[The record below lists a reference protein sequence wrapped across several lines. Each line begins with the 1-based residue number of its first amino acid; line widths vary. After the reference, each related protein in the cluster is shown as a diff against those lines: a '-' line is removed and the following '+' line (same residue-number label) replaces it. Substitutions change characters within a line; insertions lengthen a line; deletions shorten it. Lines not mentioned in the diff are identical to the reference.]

1 MGQHGL
7 GLMSQREA
15 QRLAVL
21 QGVKGKT
28 LSQAQAAAQLDLS
41 VRQVKRLCRRLREQ
55 GASGLI
61 SKRRGVPSNRS
72 IAAEV
77 REHTLGLVGQHYA
90 DFGPELARE
99 YLASEHGFEHSTETL
114 RGWMIGAGLW
124 KPKTR
129 RAKRVHPPR
138 ARRDC
143 LGELVQI
150 DGSHHDWFEARG
162 AKCCLTAF
170 IDDATGRVLAARF
183 DPTETTQGYLAVLRS
198 HIEQHGVPLA
208 LYSDRHSIFTKH
220 DSEDGV
226 PTQFERALLQL
237 DIEPICAH
245 SPQAKGRVERLF
257 QTLQDRLVKALRLAG
272 ISDIDQAN
280 AWLPGYMA
288 QHNQRFAVAPRN
300 EADMHRPWLGGPNK
314 LAGICALHHQRQ
326 LSAQLSC
333 RFEGQVVQIEPG
345 QMQAPKAR
353 AMVDIAQHRDGRLE
367 LSYRGQALR
376 YKRYACNEHLSRS
389 KLADAKTVD
398 QRVDQAADKE
408 RKRLASLAA
417 SIAHQDSQRRAGI
430 YTPDSPANA
439 PRAAAAGRCV
449 LRPSRPAAAAV

>member
-1 MGQHGL
+1 MGQGL

-21 QGVKGKT
+21 QGVQNGK
-28 LSQAQAAAQLDLS
+28 LGQAQAAKQMGLS
-41 VRQVKRLCRRLREQ
+41 VRQVKRLCRRLRE
-55 GASGLI
+55 GGTAGLI
-61 SKRRGVPSNRS
+61 SKRRGAPSNRR
-72 IAAEV
+72 IAQEV
-77 REHTLGLVGQHYA
+77 RDQTLSLVRQHYA

-99 YLASEHGFEHSTETL
+99 YLASEHGFVHSTETL
-114 RGWMIGAGLW
+114 RGWMIAAGLW
-124 KPKTR
+124 KPKLR

-138 ARRDC
+138 PRRDC

-162 AKCCLTAF
+162 ARGCLTAF
-170 IDDATGRVLAARF
+170 IDDATGRVLAGRF
-183 DPTETTQGYLAVLRS
+183 DPTETTEGYLATLCS
-198 HIEQHGVPLA
+198 HITQHGVPLA

-237 DIEPICAH
+237 DIEPICAR

-272 ISDIDQAN
+272 INDIDKAN
-280 AWLPGYMA
+280 AWLPGYVE
-288 QHNQRFAVAPRN
+288 QHNQRFAVAPR
-300 EADMHRPWLGGPNK
+300 EQADMHRPWLGSAGQ
-314 LAGICALHHQRQ
+314 LASICALHHQRQ
-326 LSAQLSC
+326 LSAHLSC
-333 RFEGQVVQIEPG
+333 RFEGQVLQIEPG

-376 YKRYACNEHLSRS
+376 HKRYACNDHLSRT
-389 KLADAKTVD
+389 KLADAKTVG
-398 QRVDQAADKE
+398 QRVDKAVDKE

-417 SIAHQDSQRRAGI
+417 GIAHQDSQRSAGI

-439 PRAAAAGRCV
+439 PRSASAGRSG
-449 LRPSRPAAAAV
+449 LRPTRPALAAP